1 MRTRPLWGIRA
12 RRSAAILRNAPDRY
26 LNYPGA
32 SPVQAAISFRSK
44 TILGDN
50 AEAAMRF
57 RAAEHRASNRS
68 IARQARSWRGRD
80 YDATKN
86 SLELSVPEI
95 R

>member
-1 MRTRPLWGIRA
+1 
-12 RRSAAILRNAPDRY
+12 
-26 LNYPGA
+26 
-32 SPVQAAISFRSK
+32 
-44 TILGDN
+44 LGDN